1 MGQSACI
8 DLGGGQQQ
16 REIQL
21 LSDANST
28 VGKFLQASTQA
39 KMHVQVRRFSGQ
51 HRSGQKNPFILVMN
65 YKLDPSRVETVVNA
79 VLLTFVCYFSV
90 LRNRFFSLKVVWNE
104 LLAVSYDLT
113 VVFFFVFFSLS
124 YSIIST
130 LEKILDF
137 AFLSSWGLFCLPK
150 LWYPSKPSDMQKC
163 TSSDFK
169 HVLIYNF
176 SSTQQIMSS
185 CIFVTRGMLLHSC
198 DIFSTVQ
205 ARIGYYDCSSDPH
218 LTSPSCLISL
228 TGAAGAPWAVWSTI
242 AWQKRAL
249 SCSAALNGSRRTS
262 VSRRPLGVSRSLAFT
277 TPPCK
282 EVCHG

>member
-39 KMHVQVRRFSGQ
+39 KMHVQVQRFSGQ

-113 VVFFFVFFSLS
+113 VVFFLSFFPFRTLLYLLLRKFWILPFYLPEVYSVFQSS
-124 YSIIST
+124 GIRQSRAT
-130 LEKILDF
+130 CKNVQVQILNTF
-137 AFLSSWGLFCLPK
+137 
-150 LWYPSKPSDMQKC
+150 
-163 TSSDFK
+163 
-169 HVLIYNF
+169 
-176 SSTQQIMSS
+176 
-185 CIFVTRGMLLHSC
+185 
-198 DIFSTVQ
+198 
-205 ARIGYYDCSSDPH
+205 
-218 LTSPSCLISL
+218 
-228 TGAAGAPWAVWSTI
+228 
-242 AWQKRAL
+242 
-249 SCSAALNGSRRTS
+249 
-262 VSRRPLGVSRSLAFT
+262 
-277 TPPCK
+277 
-282 EVCHG
+282 